1 MPNGEKNMGRDKYT
15 SKGER
20 RNSSRKTIKMMRRER
35 TFSERI
41 TAQLE
46 AYEKDKNVVLTVS
59 NPSKNATN
67 KPFIKVPAK
76 DYWRLSKN
84 DKSKT
89 N

>member
-1 MPNGEKNMGRDKYT
+1 MGRKSSRVSYT

-35 TFSERI
+35 TFSERLD
-41 TAQLE
+41 AQF
-46 AYEKDKNVVLTVS
+46 AAFQKDKNVILTVP
-59 NPSKNATN
+59 NPSKSATN
-67 KPFIKVPAK
+67 KPFIKVPAS

-89 N
+89 S

>member
-1 MPNGEKNMGRDKYT
+1 MGRRSSRDSYT

-35 TFSERI
+35 TFGERL
-41 TAQLE
+41 TAQFE
-46 AYEKDKNVVLTVS
+46 AFQKDKNVVLTVR

-76 DYWRLSKN
+76 DYWKPTKS
-84 DKSKT
+84 DK
-89 N
+89 